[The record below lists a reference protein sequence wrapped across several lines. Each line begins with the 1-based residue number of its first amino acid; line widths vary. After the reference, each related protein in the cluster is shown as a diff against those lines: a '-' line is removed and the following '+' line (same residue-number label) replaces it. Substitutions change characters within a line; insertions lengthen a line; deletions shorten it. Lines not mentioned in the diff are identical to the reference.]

1 MVTNYPGS
9 VKEFAVYTALRLA
22 LFLGSFAIVF
32 GAWFAV
38 TEDVP
43 LVWAVV
49 LAFVMSGI
57 GSYFLLS
64 AQREAFARR
73 VEARAGAATARF
85 EEMKAKEDAE
95 DAQGSDGPSSSDRP

>member
-1 MVTNYPGS
+1 M
-9 VKEFAVYTALRLA
+9 KEFVVYTALRLA
-22 LFLGSFAIVF
+22 LFAGSFAIVF

-43 LVWAVV
+43 VVWAVV
-49 LAFVMSGI
+49 LAFVLSGV

-73 VEARAGAATARF
+73 VETRAGAATARF
-85 EEMKAKEDAE
+85 EEMKAKEDAD
-95 DAQGSDGPSSSDRP
+95 DASTERP